1 MRLPNEQ
8 ETEQR
13 LRELGELYRF
23 SMSLL
28 DASGP
33 LQTDAQLS
41 RRALTLTP
49 LERAPG
55 LEAGEDERVFAA
67 ASSARQHFVG
77 DEFSCWFPEGRP
89 AQPTRVRA
97 ILVGVS
103 DTSGARK
110 DWLSPR
116 TEGFV
121 KLQFPGGL
129 GELPDGRFSV
139 GDVTLLRL
147 RKPGA
152 VER

>member
-1 MRLPNEQ
+1 MRLPTEQ
-8 ETEQR
+8 ETAQR

-28 DASGP
+28 EASGP

-41 RRALTLTP
+41 RRALTITP
-49 LERAPG
+49 VARAPG
-55 LEAGEDERVFAA
+55 LEPGPGERVFVV

-77 DEFSCWFPEGRP
+77 DEYSCWFPESHP
-89 AQPTRVRA
+89 AQPTRIRA

-103 DTSGARK
+103 TVSGARS
-110 DWLSPR
+110 DWLPPG

-121 KLQFPGGL
+121 KLHFPDGPV
-129 GELPDGRFSV
+129 ELPAGRFSV

-152 VER
+152 DDR